1 VIVSKISGRE
11 PPGPFRYF
19 DKGNM
24 AVVGKNFAILERG
37 PIRLAGMTAWL
48 LWAFIHLMFPMF
60 WSSEHGAHVG

>member
-1 VIVSKISGRE
+1 VIASKISGRK

-37 PIRLAGMTAWL
+37 RFAWL
-48 LWAFIHLMFPMF
+48 
-60 WSSEHGAHVG
+60 E